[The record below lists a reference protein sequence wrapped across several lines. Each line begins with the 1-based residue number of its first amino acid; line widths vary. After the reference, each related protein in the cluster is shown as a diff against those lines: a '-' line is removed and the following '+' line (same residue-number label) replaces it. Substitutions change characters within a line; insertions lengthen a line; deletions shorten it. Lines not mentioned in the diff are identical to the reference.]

1 MKLCGAS
8 NVGKIRKE
16 NQDCYKAGCAADG
29 SFWMVLC
36 DGMGG
41 VKSGGIAS
49 RSVVDSLEK
58 RFSESIPA
66 LIDDEEI
73 KDFLF
78 TAISKCN
85 QDLYKKS
92 IVDKQI
98 TMGTTIEAAVIRDN
112 NVQCL
117 HCGDSRIYHISKKH
131 MIQLTKDHS
140 MVQELV
146 DRGKIT
152 PEEARTHPNKNII
165 THALGIEQNTKLDYN
180 NLRMAKGDCLLMCSD
195 GLSNLV
201 LDQEIADIIAKTDFY
216 SAPEALINMAL
227 ERGGTD
233 NITAVIA
240 KAD

>member
-8 NVGKIRKE
+8 NVGKVRKE
-16 NQDCYKAGCAADG
+16 NQDCYKAGRSTDG
-29 SFWMVLC
+29 SFWMILC

-41 VKSGGIAS
+41 VKSGGLAS
-49 RSVVDSLEK
+49 HSVVDTIEK
-58 RFSESIPA
+58 RFTESIPS
-66 LIDDEEI
+66 LIDDQAI
-73 KDFLF
+73 KSFI
-78 TAISKCN
+78 ISTIKKCN
-85 QDLYKKS
+85 EELYKKS

-98 TMGTTIEAAVIRDN
+98 TMGTTIEAAIIRDN
-112 NVQCL
+112 NVQYL

-131 MIQLTKDHS
+131 VVQLTKDHS

-146 DRGKIT
+146 DSGRIT
-152 PEEARTHPNKNII
+152 PDEARTHPNKNII

-180 NLRMAKGDCLLMCSD
+180 SLRMAKGDLLLMCSD

-201 LDQEIADIIAKTDFY
+201 LDDEIADIILKTDFY
-216 SAPEALINMAL
+216 SAPEALINKAL

>member
-8 NVGKIRKE
+8 NVGKVRKE
-16 NQDCYKAGCAADG
+16 NQDCYKAGRSTDG
-29 SFWMVLC
+29 SFWMILC

-41 VKSGGIAS
+41 VKSGGLAS
-49 RSVVDSLEK
+49 HSVVDTIEK
-58 RFSESIPA
+58 RFTESIPS
-66 LIDDEEI
+66 LIDDQAI
-73 KDFLF
+73 KSFI
-78 TAISKCN
+78 ISTIKKCN
-85 QDLYKKS
+85 EELYKKS

-98 TMGTTIEAAVIRDN
+98 TMGTTIEAAIIRDN
-112 NVQCL
+112 NVQYL

-131 MIQLTKDHS
+131 VVQLTKDHS

-146 DRGKIT
+146 DSGRIT
-152 PEEARTHPNKNII
+152 PDEARTHPNKNII

-180 NLRMAKGDCLLMCSD
+180 SLRMAKGDLLLMCSD

-201 LDQEIADIIAKTDFY
+201 LDDEIADIILKTDFY
-216 SAPEALINMAL
+216 SAPESLINKAL